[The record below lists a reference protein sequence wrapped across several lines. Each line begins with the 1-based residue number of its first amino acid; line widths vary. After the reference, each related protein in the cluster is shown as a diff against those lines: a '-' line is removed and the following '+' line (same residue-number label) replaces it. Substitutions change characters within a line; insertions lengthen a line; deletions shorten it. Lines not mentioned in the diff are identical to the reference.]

1 MRHFYQ
7 IILCLFFAVAAAYSA
22 PEQTTPQKHPR
33 YNEFTA
39 LLKKQVEA
47 QSADYG
53 DALDFVLTATG
64 EDEGVIDR
72 WMQAAAEGG
81 NAAAERWLINRTLSD
96 VPLDKLLSPEVRSAY
111 QKLDKVAAKGYVPA
125 MLDKA
130 TCLEL
135 GLGVNKNSE
144 ASRKALVEACRG
156 GDFSARVQW
165 LIATKRL
172 ENFSDKDKPEVASE
186 IKRGN
191 HYVMLRLANLAVS
204 AKDKMDWLTQA
215 AEKGN
220 GDAYFSLS
228 ALSSRTQPKQSA
240 VLLKEAVRLHAM
252 DALFTLG
259 TVLATDEPDNKYTAE
274 AGLERD
280 PAKGLHLLRI
290 AAAMGHAQS
299 CLLLGN
305 AYYNGHLGLSKDD
318 AKAYHYFSVP
328 QAAGVPAVAS
338 ARGLL
343 LLLGQGVKQ
352 DTTKALEILNRADKA
367 GFPRA
372 AMHLAYAYYKGIGV
386 KADARR
392 AADYLSEAAATGIPG
407 AYVYL
412 AYITARGGEG
422 LSADKEQAQ
431 HYVRLAAMDMGD
443 RAQKLYDRLMESEE
457 WIPQP

>member
-1 MRHFYQ
+1 MNHFHQ
-7 IILCLFFAVAAAYSA
+7 IILCALFAAMPLCNAAEESA
-22 PEQTTPQKHPR
+22 PQSHPK
-33 YNEFTA
+33 YGEFTA
-39 LLKKQVEA
+39 LLKKQVEN

-53 DALDFVLTATG
+53 DALDLVLTATG
-64 EDEGVIDR
+64 EDETAIDR
-72 WMQAAAEGG
+72 WMQAAASGG

-96 VPLDKLLSPEVRSAY
+96 VPLDRLLSPEVRAAY
-111 QKLDKVAAKGYVPA
+111 QKLDKVAAKRYVPA

-135 GLGVNKNSE
+135 GLGVTRDSA
-144 ASRKALVEACRG
+144 ASRKALMEACRG

-165 LIATKRL
+165 LLATKRL
-172 ENFSDKDKPEVASE
+172 EDYSDKDKPEVASE

-191 HYVMLRLANLAVS
+191 HYVMLRLANLATS
-204 AKDKMDWLTQA
+204 SRDKVDWLTQA

-240 VLLKEAVRLHAM
+240 VLLKEAVRLHAP

-259 TVLATDEPDNKYTAE
+259 TVLATDEPSNKYTAE

-305 AYYNGHLGLSKDD
+305 AYYNGHLGLAKDD
-318 AKAYHYFSVP
+318 SRAYHYFSVP
-328 QAAGVPAVAS
+328 QAAGTPVIAS

-343 LLLGQGVKQ
+343 LLLGKGVKQ
-352 DTTKALEILNRADKA
+352 DTTKALEILNRVAKT

-422 LSADKEQAQ
+422 LHTDKEQAQ
-431 HYVRLAAMDMGD
+431 RYVRLAAMDMGEQ
-443 RAQKLYDRLMESEE
+443 AQKLYERLMESGE

>member
-1 MRHFYQ
+1 MPIYN
-7 IILCLFFAVAAAYSA
+7 AAEQAA
-22 PEQTTPQKHPR
+22 PQDHPR
-33 YNEFTA
+33 YGEFSN

-53 DALDFVLTATG
+53 AALDLVLTANG
-64 EDEGVIDR
+64 EDERAIDR
-72 WMQAAAEGG
+72 WMQAAAAKG
-81 NAAAERWLINRTLSD
+81 NAAAERWLITQTLSD
-96 VPLDKLLSPEVRSAY
+96 VPLDKLLSPEVRAAY

-125 MLDKA
+125 MLDKT

-135 GLGVNKNSE
+135 GLGVAKNSE
-144 ASRKALVEACRG
+144 AARKALMEACRG
-156 GDFSARVQW
+156 GNFSARVQW

-172 ENFSDKDKPEVASE
+172 ESFSDKEKPEVASE

-191 HYVMLRLANLAVS
+191 HYVMLRLANLATS
-204 AKDKMDWLTQA
+204 AKDKVDWLTQA

-220 GDAYFSLS
+220 GDAYFALS

-240 VLLKEAVRLHAM
+240 VLLNEAVRLYAP

-259 TVLATDEPDNKYTAE
+259 TVLATDEPSNKFITE

-280 PAKGLHLLRI
+280 PAKGLHLLRL

-305 AYYNGHLGLSKDD
+305 AYYNGHLGLTKDD
-318 AKAYHYFSVP
+318 ARAYHYFSVP
-328 QAAGVPAVAS
+328 QVAGVSAIAS

-343 LLLGQGVKQ
+343 LLLGRGVKQ
-352 DTTKALEILNRADKA
+352 DTAKALEILNRAAKV

-372 AMHLAYAYYKGIGV
+372 SMHLAYAYYMGIGV

-392 AADYLSEAAATGIPG
+392 AADYLSEAAAMGIPG

-412 AYITARGGEG
+412 AYITSKGGEG
-422 LSADKEQAQ
+422 LPADKEQALR
-431 HYVRLAAMDMGD
+431 YVRLAAMDMGD
-443 RAQKLYDRLMESEE
+443 QAQKLYDRLMASGE